1 MSCSHFIDTSEYLF
15 HRCSPRSPG
24 PLVYILLEFR
34 DIDQSPAWGRGL
46 LDGGKDGVEPGA
58 VAVCHH
64 GPPPGQGR
72 APEGEAPV
80 VVDGVVGLG
89 HQQEVRDGG
98 VGGAQQTG
106 KDDPLVSDVLLTPG
120 QVITGHQ
127 EHRVWVEAQEL
138 PDAVEEEAAANL
150 ATLVSLLHKADI
162 VCSPDMN
169 IDKSDTSSTLVPDD
183 P

>member
-1 MSCSHFIDTSEYLF
+1 MSCSDFMDTSEHLF
-15 HRCSPRSPG
+15 YRSSPRSPG

-34 DIDQSPAWGRGL
+34 DIYQGPAWGRGL
-46 LDGGKDGVEPGA
+46 LDGGEDGVEPGA

-64 GPPPGQGR
+64 GPPPGQGG

-98 VGGAQQTG
+98 VGGAQQPG
-106 KDDPLVSDVLLTPG
+106 EDDPLMADVLLTPG

-127 EHRVWVEAQEL
+127 EHRVWVETQEL
-138 PDAVEEEAAANL
+138 PDAVKEESAANL
-150 ATLVSLLHKADI
+150 VTLVSLLHKADV
-162 VCSPDMN
+162 VCPPDMN
-169 IDKSDTSSTLVPDD
+169 IDKSDASSTLIPDD